1 MKKTKVA
8 DLTIE
13 EFKDIIRQVIKE
25 EIPVLTTIN
34 TYSQKSYLDQ
44 HEIWYSTD
52 TQSRPYKKL
61 EHMYKCEAD
70 SPVGIAEAS
79 DLIKKLK

>member
-13 EFKDIIRQVIKE
+13 EFKDIIRQIVRE
-25 EIPVLTTIN
+25 EIPILTTIN
-34 TYSQKSYLDQ
+34 TYPQKGHIDS

-52 TQSRPYKKL
+52 TQSRPLK
-61 EHMYKCEAD
+61 HMYKCEAD

>member
-1 MKKTKVA
+1 MKKETRVA
-8 DLTIE
+8 DLTVE
-13 EFKDIIRQVIKE
+13 EFKDIIRQLIKE

-34 TYSQKSYLDQ
+34 TYSQKNCSDQ
-44 HEIWYSTD
+44 HQIWYSTD

-70 SPVGIAEAS
+70 SPIGIGEAS
-79 DLIKKLK
+79 DLIK